1 MFFHQHKQFVILR
14 IYTIPSKYWDG
25 IYIYDIWI
33 WHWDPH
39 DSLLFYLH
47 LVFSQK
53 RVNKHDFLLC
63 LFKLYTNV
71 WCLKKVYSTNVKL
84 RNKRFVIKVLKV
96 KRSVE
101 QDWNSYSSSSNKIF
115 YVYSLE
121 LIIVQS
127 FTATYEFW
135 WALSSSS

>member
-1 MFFHQHKQFVILR
+1 MF
-14 IYTIPSKYWDG
+14 
-25 IYIYDIWI
+25 
-33 WHWDPH
+33 
-39 DSLLFYLH
+39 
-47 LVFSQK
+47 
-53 RVNKHDFLLC
+53 
-63 LFKLYTNV
+63 
-71 WCLKKVYSTNVKL
+71 KL

-127 FTATYEFW
+127 FTATY
-135 WALSSSS
+135 